1 MDISRKNVV
10 VLAVCQGL
18 LLINNTVLITVNA
31 LVGYALAPEKALAT
45 LPVTMYFV
53 GSALSTIPISF
64 MMKRYGRR
72 AGFNLGALFAT
83 FGSITCGVAV
93 YRGDFWLLCLG
104 VLVLG
109 AYFAAGQY
117 YRFAAADS
125 APADFKST
133 AISLVLA
140 GGIVGGFIGPE
151 TSKLTKDLV
160 AGHAYA
166 GSYISLVAFALLSI
180 VALRWLQIA
189 GLTEVAQGRWSAA
202 GGNCAAA
209 AFIVAVLCAT
219 IAYGVMNLL
228 MTTTP
233 LAMGASGHHFR
244 EAAFVIQWHVVG
256 MFAPSFVTG
265 HLIKRFGLTA
275 VMLSGVVLNLVCVG
289 IALSGVEIMQFWLAL
304 VLLGIGWNFMFV
316 GATALLTEIHSTA
329 ERAKVQ
335 GVNDAAISITMIITS
350 LASGALFTIQAGA
363 MNLWALPAAATGR
376 LNLWPRGLRQRDQ
389 LVKSAR
395 TNLGLVNAPTRQREQ
410 PCLCF

>member
-1 MDISRKNVV
+1 MDLSKKNVV
-10 VLAVCQGL
+10 VLAICQGL
-18 LLINNTVLITVNA
+18 LLVNNTVLITVNA

-53 GSALSTIPISF
+53 GSALSTIPLSF

-72 AGFNLGALFAT
+72 AGFTLGALFAT
-83 FGSITCGVAV
+83 FGSLICAVAV
-93 YRGDFWLLCLG
+93 YRGDFWLLCFG

-140 GGIVGGFIGPE
+140 GGIIGGFIGPE
-151 TSKLTKDLV
+151 TSKLTSDLV

-180 VALRWLQIA
+180 VVLRWLQIP
-189 GLTEVAQGRWSAA
+189 GLTEVERKAA
-202 GGNCAAA
+202 GRPLEVIARQP

-233 LAMGASGHHFR
+233 LAMGAAGHPFK

-265 HLIKRFGLTA
+265 QLIKRLGLTA
-275 VMLSGVVLNLVCVG
+275 VMLTGVALNIVCVG
-289 IALSGVEIMQFWLAL
+289 IALAGIQIMHFWLAL

-350 LASGALFTIQAGA
+350 LASGALFTIQGWYA
-363 MNLWALPAAATGR
+363 MNLWALPALVLAGASLLWLAWRRRQPAGAA
-376 LNLWPRGLRQRDQ
+376 
-389 LVKSAR
+389 
-395 TNLGLVNAPTRQREQ
+395 
-410 PCLCF
+410 